1 MDPVSYF
8 FCFHFLITSVT
19 FYLCSQFGM
28 RGGKFGGSVAEWL
41 GRWTCNLVVLG
52 SSLLPCLLL
61 DLFSVVPS
69 STPRLCVVLGQL
81 VCFWP
86 IGIFKYYVYIPR
98 LFQVACVAPE
108 KPYWKSGQLML
119 LILLLFVLSLL
130 LLLSFDVCCFSFSVR
145 PTKRIY

>member
-1 MDPVSYF
+1 MDPVSHF

-28 RGGKFGGSVAEWL
+28 HGGKFGGSVAEWL
-41 GRWTCNLVVLG
+41 GHWTCNLVILG
-52 SSLLPCLLL
+52 SSLPPCLLL

-98 LFQVACVAPE
+98 LFQVACIAPA
-108 KPYWKSGQLML
+108 L
-119 LILLLFVLSLL
+119 LEEWSVNVINIIIICTIINII
-130 LLLSFDVCCFSFSVR
+130 LSFDVCCFSFSVR